1 MNNYIEKNILPL
13 VTKPITYLGN
23 EVNAVHKT
31 PDADMIRFAFAFPDT
46 YEVGMS
52 HLGMKILYGILNEQK
67 DIWCERVFAPWV
79 DMEEQLRIHNL
90 PLYALESMTPLKDY
104 DFVGFTLQYE
114 MSFSNILNMLE
125 LGHITLLAKDRQE
138 EEPFVMAGGPCAY
151 NPEPLADFIDIFVI
165 GEAEEVIL
173 EIMDAYR
180 GFKKTDG
187 NRTDFLKIAAK
198 IEGVYVPSFYETT
211 YDDATGII
219 IDFKPTVSEAP
230 EKIKKQF
237 ITDLDAAYYPDKI
250 VMSYTETVH
259 DRISFEIFRG
269 CGRGCRFCQAGMIY
283 RPTRERSIPT
293 IQEKIKAL
301 IEATGYDEI
310 SLSSLSSG
318 DYSKIEALINTL
330 VKEYDGEQVGLSLP
344 SLRIDSLSIDMLEQI
359 QKVRK
364 TGLTLAPEAGSQRM
378 RDVINKGVTE
388 ENLLDTVRTAFEKG
402 WGHVKL
408 YFMIG
413 LPGETL
419 EDVSGIAALG
429 QKTVDEY
436 YKIDREI
443 RNKNL
448 KVVLSAASFVPKAFT
463 PFQWMGQNTQ
473 QEFKDKQNH
482 LKSKIKDRK
491 ISFSYH
497 DSSVSYLEAVF
508 ARGDRR
514 LGAVLLKAHEKGCR
528 FDGWG
533 EYFDFEKWMEAFT
546 EADIDPDFYAL
557 RTRDYDEILP
567 WEFIDTGVRK
577 DYLIAEHKKSLE
589 ALTTPFCREHC
600 SNCGIMEFK
609 EGWKCNDQN
618 TVSV

>member
-13 VTKPITYLGN
+13 VEKPITYLGN

-31 PDADMIRFAFAFPDT
+31 PDADTIRFAFAFPDT

-52 HLGMKILYGILNEQK
+52 HLGMKILYGLLNEQK

-79 DMEEQLRIHNL
+79 DMEAQLRSHNL
-90 PLYALESMTPLKDY
+90 PLYGLESMMPLNEY
-104 DFVGFTLQYE
+104 DFIGFTLQYE
-114 MSFSNILNMLE
+114 MSFTNILNMLE
-125 LGHITLLAKDRQE
+125 LGHVSLLAKDRKDD
-138 EEPFVMAGGPCAY
+138 EPFIIAGGPCAY
-151 NPEPLADFIDIFVI
+151 NPEPLSDFVDFFVI
-165 GEAEEVIL
+165 GEAEELIL
-173 EIMDAYR
+173 ELMDMYR
-180 GFKKTDG
+180 SFKKSNGTRADY
-187 NRTDFLKIAAK
+187 LKSIAG
-198 IEGVYVPSFYETT
+198 IQGVYVPCFYETT
-211 YDDATGII
+211 YDQATGLIKE
-219 IDFKPTVSEAP
+219 FKPLIDGVP

-237 ITDLDAAYYPDKI
+237 IEDLDKAYYPDKI

-293 IQEKIKAL
+293 IQEKIEAL
-301 IEATGYDEI
+301 IKATGYDEI
-310 SLSSLSSG
+310 SLSSLSTG
-318 DYSKIEALINTL
+318 DYSEIQKLIDTL
-330 VKEYDGEQVGLSLP
+330 VKEYDGEKVGLSLP

-413 LPGETL
+413 LPGEAL
-419 EDVSGIAALG
+419 EDIEGIAVLG

-436 YKIDREI
+436 YKLDRDV

-448 KVVLSAASFVPKAFT
+448 KVVLSAASFVPKPFT
-463 PFQWMGQNTQ
+463 PFQWMGQNTR

-491 ISFSYH
+491 ISYSWH
-497 DSSVSYLEAVF
+497 DSGVSYMEAVF

-514 LGAVLLKAHEKGCR
+514 LGPVLLKAHEMGCR

-533 EYFDFEKWMEAFT
+533 EYFSLEKWMEAFA
-546 EADIDPDFYAL
+546 EVGVDPDFYAL
-557 RTRDYDEILP
+557 RNREYDEILP
-567 WEFIDTGVRK
+567 WDFIDIGVKK
-577 DYLIAEHKKSLE
+577 DYLIAENNKSRE
-589 ALTTPFCREHC
+589 VITTPFCREHC

-609 EGWKCNDQN
+609 EGWKCND
-618 TVSV
+618 